1 MTERTMRTEMLI
13 GSEAIA
19 KLAGSHVAVFGLG
32 GVGSWCAEA
41 LVRSGVGE
49 LTIVDDDDFSVTN
62 INRQAGAL
70 HSTVGQPKTDVMA
83 RRLLD
88 INPDLKLHSING
100 RYVPEERER
109 FFGDFDYIAD
119 AIDSVTSKVDLLV
132 TAVQREIPVVS
143 SMGTGNKLDASKLQ
157 LTDLSKT
164 SGCPLARVMRREL
177 KKHGITHLDVMFS
190 TEEPIKPLELEALPE
205 GKRSVPGSVM
215 WVPAV
220 AGLRMAQHIVLKLIE
235 T

>member
-1 MTERTMRTEMLI
+1 MADNTLRTEMLI
-13 GSEAIA
+13 GTQAVERL
-19 KLAGSHVAVFGLG
+19 KHSHVAVFGLG

-41 LVRSGVGE
+41 LVRTGIGE
-49 LTIVDDDDFSVTN
+49 LTIVDDDCFSETN

-70 HSTVGQPKTDVMA
+70 YSTVGRPKTEVMA
-83 RRLLD
+83 QRLLD
-88 INPDLKLHSING
+88 INPDLKLHSLCG

-109 FFGDFDYIAD
+109 YFGAFDYIAD
-119 AIDSVTSKVDLLV
+119 AIDSVTSKVDLIV
-132 TAVQREIPVVS
+132 TAVKREIPIVS
-143 SMGTGNKLDASKLQ
+143 SMGTGNKLDASKLL

-190 TEEPIKPLELEALPE
+190 TEEPIKPLELEQLPE

-235 T
+235 S